1 MRIYF
6 LWICVLLI
14 SAVFSDD
21 HYNIDGTTVNGWEFV
36 RDLFEENFVEQRDLG
51 ASVAIYHQGKL
62 VVDLYGGYFDRSFTK
77 LYDNNTLQLV
87 FSSTKGLVAIAA
99 ALCVEKGLLDYSEL
113 VTKYWPEYG
122 QNGKENTT
130 VADILSHR
138 AGLPLE
144 SGPPEQ
150 ILNWIAMVYSL
161 EQQRPL
167 WIPGTAHSYHALTY
181 GWLAGEL
188 IRRVDPKKRSV
199 GEFIRDEIADK
210 IGIEFYVGLPIEEDY
225 RVSPLTLSL
234 EALRTLNDTIQALYY
249 FYNNPG
255 LRRVEIPAVN
265 GITNARS
272 LAKLY
277 ASLIMN
283 LDDGKQKR
291 FLDETVLKQATKSN
305 TPAGEL
311 DFISNATS
319 SFGMGFSLLDR
330 AFPFFQSQIFG
341 HPGKNLQNSFLFIH
355 ICSYNLGIGGSIG
368 LAIPSKNLSFAYV
381 MNQLDISETGD
392 TNPRIRPIL
401 EKVAKKISDNY

>member
-1 MRIYF
+1 MSVYSI
-6 LWICVLLI
+6 WICFLLI
-14 SAVFSDD
+14 SAVFSYDD
-21 HYNIDGTTVNGWEFV
+21 YNIDGTTVNGWEFV

-51 ASVAIYHQGKL
+51 ASVAIYYQGKL
-62 VVDLYGGYFDRSFTK
+62 VVDLYGGWFDRSFTK
-77 LYDNNTLQLV
+77 SYDKNTLQLV
-87 FSSTKGLVAIAA
+87 FSSTKGLVATAA

-144 SGPPEQ
+144 SGPAEQ
-150 ILNWIAMVYSL
+150 ILNWTAMVSSL

-234 EALRTLNDTIQALYY
+234 EVLRTLNDTIQALFI
-249 FYNNPG
+249 FYNDPG
-255 LRRVEIPAVN
+255 LRRVEIPAAN

-277 ASLIMN
+277 ASLITD

-291 FLDETVLKQATKSN
+291 FLNETVLKQATKSN
-305 TPAGEL
+305 TPVGER
-311 DFISNATS
+311 DFISNETS
-319 SFGMGFSLLDR
+319 SFGMGFLLLDQ

-341 HPGKNLQNSFLFIH
+341 HPGKNFQKSFPFIH
-355 ICSYNLGIGGSIG
+355 ICSYNLGAGGSIG
-368 LAIPSKNLSFAYV
+368 FAIPSKNLSFAYV
-381 MNQLDISETGD
+381 MNQLDLSQTAGITA
-392 TNPRIRPIL
+392 RIRPIL